1 MLTRFP
7 FHPAHAGGAFL
18 LPCILTR
25 CRAFIFARIQYSSI
39 QAFTARFTVSMQ
51 LYSQRH
57 KTAHRAL
64 QRLFLRLCPLN
75 RPRYQTDTNGYNTTR
90 ATLERIHAPGRA
102 QPIPDTT
109 ATLGRCTGQHRPPI
123 IIRYIRVQNMPVSAG
138 QCLPCADRWQVLPPY
153 KITTTRS

>member
-1 MLTRFP
+1 MTRFP

-75 RPRYQTDTNGYNTTR
+75 RPRYQTDTNGYNTTCD
-90 ATLERIHAPGRA
+90 TLEHLPASGRP

-109 ATLGRCTGQHRPPI
+109 ATQGRCTGQHRPTI
-123 IIRYIRVQNMPVSAG
+123 IIRYIRGQTMPAAGSAPTVCGSLASADTLSAVQ
-138 QCLPCADRWQVLPPY
+138 
-153 KITTTRS
+153 T